1 MDIICEIWG
10 SNDLC
15 FKCFPRKG
23 IYRNMN
29 RSPLLRVTLKI
40 IQIRFY
46 TATNSHTCLNTKH
59 PFITTPPQQLG
70 ESWFTLLLSDN
81 SLADRWYS
89 KLHKQC
95 PKSRQDFSR
104 QRKELSG
111 YFQTCSEKCTAVDP
125 RQGLSHGLGGELS
138 WGCCSCKTS
147 ETKLKWSR
155 KKGERERKVA
165 LRVAE
170 LSGACVFPWWVIY
183 WCLSGMNRS
192 KAAGWQAINHTS
204 NQGWQSSNKTE
215 NKENQLLPVPPPE
228 KNNFSVQSDS
238 ALSLPC
244 AGLIKRHI

>member
-1 MDIICEIWG
+1 METWTRAPYWEHQKLFRPNSI
-10 SNDLC
+10 LQ
-15 FKCFPRKG
+15 
-23 IYRNMN
+23 
-29 RSPLLRVTLKI
+29 LLE
-40 IQIRFY
+40 
-46 TATNSHTCLNTKH
+46 SHTCSNIQH
-59 PFITTPPQQLG
+59 PCII
-70 ESWFTLLLSDN
+70 LS
-81 SLADRWYS
+81 
-89 KLHKQC
+89 
-95 PKSRQDFSR
+95 PKSLGRVGLLPYLVLTHWQIGCAPSSTNSVQNWDR
-104 QRKELSG
+104 MWAGSG
-111 YFQTCSEKCTAVDP
+111 RNYWALLKSVVKTSLQPTH
-125 RQGLSHGLGGELS
+125 QGLSSGLGGELS

-165 LRVAE
+165 LIVAE

-244 AGLIKRHI
+244 AGLIKRHL